1 MRTILHAVLASLG
14 LMGVVAVAEAQ
25 APASPLMNAIELRKL
40 VASAEPDHA
49 RLRAHFLAVADR
61 YTAEATRHTAMS
73 RAYTGSRSPGLATGM
88 QAHCTRLAEL
98 ATQSATSVRELAAY
112 HEKLATGTPA
122 TAPRGAAAFEAGA
135 GARKPTSEEL
145 NALAKSA
152 STPADHRALEEYFVT
167 LAKRETA
174 DADDY
179 AANAQAYRG
188 TRLATAAVHYDR
200 LATLARDSA
209 KEANAA
215 AAMHKGLAGI
225 AR

>member
-1 MRTILHAVLASLG
+1 
-14 LMGVVAVAEAQ
+14 
-25 APASPLMNAIELRKL
+25 
-40 VASAEPDHA
+40 
-49 RLRAHFLAVADR
+49 
-61 YTAEATRHTAMS
+61 
-73 RAYTGSRSPGLATGM
+73 
-88 QAHCTRLAEL
+88 
-98 ATQSATSVRELAAY
+98 VRELAAY
-112 HEKLATGTPA
+112 HEKLATGAPA
-122 TAPRGAAAFEAGA
+122 TAPRGAGAFEAGA

-167 LAKRETA
+167 LAKREAA
-174 DADDY
+174 DADEY